1 MNASEILAA
10 VNAGEDKDWEF
21 KSAKGGLPG
30 SLWHTYSAMANTDG
44 GVIVLGVREAD
55 SEFEIHGLD
64 DAEKMEKDLWNTVNN
79 RSKISA
85 NLCVNHDIRIVA
97 VSGKEVLVVQVP
109 RANRRQRPVFTGQ
122 NPLEGTYRRQND
134 GDYLCS
140 RQEVGRMLADQAEQP
155 ADSEILDGFSLDDL
169 EQQSLDQYRNRF
181 ASRSPVHPWLKVDN
195 RGLLE
200 KLGGWRTDR
209 ATGHE
214 GLTVAGLLMFGK
226 DEAIRDPSAV
236 PQYHVDY
243 RERLSSDPLVRW
255 TDRVWPDG
263 TWTAN
268 LFQFFERAYP
278 RVVRDLRIPF
288 QLASQQEVSLFQ
300 RNDDTIVHEAIRE
313 AFVNALIHADYRGQG
328 GIVIERYRD
337 RLEFSNPG
345 TLLLGIDQILKGAV
359 SECRNRT
366 LQGMFAM
373 LGYGERAG
381 SGIDKIRQGWAS
393 QKWRWPQIQELQRP
407 DRVRLVLPMVSL
419 LPEESVGRLRAASG
433 DNLRGLSAREV
444 QALVTADLE
453 GTVSNQRLQQFS
465 SDHTTDITRLLQ
477 DLVGKGHLVKDGY
490 GRWASYRLS
499 EKLLRSDPHAPGV
512 KATLQTSSQ
521 HNGESSQ
528 HSGESSQ
535 HNGESSQHSGESSQ
549 HSGESSQHSGESSQH
564 SGESSQHTDQVQD
577 GAELLA
583 IAAPARGKARLAPAK
598 MRELIRQ
605 LCQVQ
610 SLTVSQLAS
619 LLNRNPDGIR
629 NRFLSEMVREGVLL
643 ARYSD
648 PTHPEQAYRANPERE
663 EGKSRIQPPATD
675 P

>member
-44 GVIVLGVREAD
+44 GVIVLGVREAN
-55 SEFEIHGLD
+55 SGFEIHGID
-64 DAEKMEKDLWNTVNN
+64 DVERMEKDLWNTINN

-85 NLCVNHDIRIVA
+85 NLCVNHDIRIVT
-97 VSGKEVLVVQVP
+97 VSGRQVLVVQVP

-155 ADSEILDGFSLDDL
+155 ADSEILEGFSLDDL
-169 EQQSLDQYRNRF
+169 DQPSLDQYRNRF
-181 ASRSPVHPWLKVDN
+181 ASRSPVHPWLKADN

-209 ATGHE
+209 TTGHE

-226 DEAIRDPSAV
+226 DNAIRDPSAV
-236 PQYHVDY
+236 PQYHIDY
-243 RERLSSDPLVRW
+243 RERLSSDPQVRW

-288 QLASQQEVSLFQ
+288 QLASQQDVSLFQ
-300 RNDDTIVHEAIRE
+300 RHDDTIVHEAIRE

-366 LQGMFAM
+366 LQGMFAT
-373 LGYGERAG
+373 LGYGEKAG

-419 LPEESVGRLRAASG
+419 LPEESVGRLR
-433 DNLRGLSAREV
+433 
-444 QALVTADLE
+444 TA
-453 GTVSNQRLQQFS
+453 S
-465 SDHTTDITRLLQ
+465 SDHPTDITRLLQ

-499 EKLLRSDPHAPGV
+499 EKLVRSDRDAPGE
-512 KATLQTSSQ
+512 TEILQAGSQHNDGSSQ
-521 HNGESSQ
+521 HNDGSSQ
-528 HSGESSQ
+528 R
-535 HNGESSQHSGESSQ
+535 
-549 HSGESSQHSGESSQH
+549 
-564 SGESSQHTDQVQD
+564 TDPVLD

-583 IAAPARGKARLAPAK
+583 IAAPAREKARLAPAK
-598 MRELIRQ
+598 MRELIWQ
-605 LCQVQ
+605 LCQIQ
-610 SLTVSQLAS
+610 SLTVSQLAG
-619 LLNRNPDGIR
+619 LLNRHPEGIR

-643 ARYSD
+643 ARYPD
-648 PTHPEQAYRANPERE
+648 PTHPEQAYRANPDWE
-663 EGKSRIQPPATD
+663 EGQSRIQTPAID